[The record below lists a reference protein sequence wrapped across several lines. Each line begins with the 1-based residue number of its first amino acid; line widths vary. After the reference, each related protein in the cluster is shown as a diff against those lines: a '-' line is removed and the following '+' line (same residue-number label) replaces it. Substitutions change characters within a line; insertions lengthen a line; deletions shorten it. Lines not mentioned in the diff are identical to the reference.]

1 MVLLRLIYIDS
12 YFDSQSFNNLGYSIV
27 VESLVGFLGCFV
39 NLLDSAAPLWTMV
52 VVTSAVYWAA
62 FPLLATKDLWC

>member
-12 YFDSQSFNNLGYSIV
+12 YFDSQYSIV
-27 VESLVGFLGCFV
+27 VESLVVFLGCFV

-52 VVTSAVYWAA
+52 VVTSTAVYWAA